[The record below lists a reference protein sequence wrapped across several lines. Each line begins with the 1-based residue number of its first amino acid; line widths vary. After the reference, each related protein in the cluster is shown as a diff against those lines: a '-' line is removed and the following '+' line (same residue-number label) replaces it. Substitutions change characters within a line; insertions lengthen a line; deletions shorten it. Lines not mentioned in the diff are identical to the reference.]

1 MAGYVNEHEA
11 ASRTMKV
18 LKLVAAIDAEI
29 GRHDPRDVS
38 TVVSRLTERQW
49 VALARGAGVRA
60 PGPETRRLVAL
71 HFLKAAEAVEH
82 PSDPFDG
89 LPS

>member
-18 LKLVAAIDAEI
+18 LRLVEAIDYQV
-29 GRHDPRDVS
+29 GHYDPRDVS
-38 TVVSRLTERQW
+38 TVVSRLTDAQW
-49 VALARGAGVRA
+49 RGLAIVAGVRP

-71 HFLKAAEAVEH
+71 HFLKRAEQAKA
-82 PSDPFDG
+82 DPFEG
-89 LPS
+89 LG